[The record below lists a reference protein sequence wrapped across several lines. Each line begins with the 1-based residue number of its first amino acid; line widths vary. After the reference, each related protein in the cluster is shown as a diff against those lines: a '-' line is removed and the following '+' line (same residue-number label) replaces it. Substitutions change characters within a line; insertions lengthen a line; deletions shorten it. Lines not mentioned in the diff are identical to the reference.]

1 VKHSDFLGL
10 GGDVATFDDQ
20 ILESAFALNAAAT
33 QDGEPALDQSLVDL
47 LAAFDIRQGLSP
59 VEMVLIGLVRQLAST
74 VGMLAKTSTHP
85 HAEALRTHRTLTDL
99 QADMLPDEAAA
110 WLQRTTT
117 LKDLSARISALL
129 NDGSAS

>member
-1 VKHSDFLGL
+1 MKHSDFLGL

-59 VEMVLIGLVRQLAST
+59 TEMVLVGLVRQLAST
-74 VGMLAKTSTHP
+74 VATLAKTSTHP
-85 HAEALRTHRTLTDL
+85 HAEALRTHRTLIDL

-110 WLQRTTT
+110 WLQRATT
-117 LKDLSARISALL
+117 LNDLGASISALL